1 MEKEMTMVERVAEAI
16 QQASFRMIRPSWDS
30 LDRAEKDQWRIR
42 ARAAIEE
49 MRTPTPEMEKGLQ
62 GYFRYLTAY
71 DEPSCETAY
80 RVMIEAALNEE
91 PPSTPHQISIATSI
105 VEMTNAA
112 LKEQD

>member
-1 MEKEMTMVERVAEAI
+1 MEKPMSMVERVAKAI

-30 LDRAEKDQWRIR
+30 LDNAEKDQWRIR
-42 ARAAIEE
+42 ARAAIESLRE
-49 MRTPTPEMEKGLQ
+49 PTE
-62 GYFRYLTAY
+62 A
-71 DEPSCETAY
+71 
-80 RVMIEAALNEE
+80 MIEAGKSPGWSHWESRGRFNLMIDAALNEE